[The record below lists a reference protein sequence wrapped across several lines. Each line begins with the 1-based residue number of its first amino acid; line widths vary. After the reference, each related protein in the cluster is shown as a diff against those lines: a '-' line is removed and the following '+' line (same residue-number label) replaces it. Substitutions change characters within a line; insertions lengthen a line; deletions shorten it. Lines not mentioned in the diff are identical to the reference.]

1 MPGCRCPSNG
11 LELQALALPSMF
23 KPCGAALQ
31 VPFKLR
37 AQRDD
42 YIHALVAH
50 FDVFFTRCH
59 KPVKFSTAPW

>member
-1 MPGCRCPSNG
+1 MPQHNPT
-11 LELQALALPSMF
+11 LLL
-23 KPCGAALQ
+23 LQ